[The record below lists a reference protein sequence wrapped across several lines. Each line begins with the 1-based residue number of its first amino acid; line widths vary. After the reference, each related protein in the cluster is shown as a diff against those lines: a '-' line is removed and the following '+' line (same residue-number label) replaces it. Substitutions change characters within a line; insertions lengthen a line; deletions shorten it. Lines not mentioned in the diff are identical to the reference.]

1 AARPRARRT
10 SPDINGQSPP
20 SDPRPPLVART
31 TTDHPRPRR
40 LSGSLQPAVSA
51 ELRPADPPES
61 LRTEARGGDPS
72 GSGTRLPSA
81 GHANSGRPAG
91 QPNAGEPNTGQPNAG
106 RAAAGQPNV
115 GQPNVGQPNAG
126 RAAAGQPNAGQPN
139 AGRAAAGQPNTG
151 QANTGQ
157 ANTGQANAGQ
167 ANAGQASTGQPR

>member
-51 ELRPADPPES
+51 ELRPADPLES
-61 LRTEARGGDPS
+61 LRSEARGGDPS

-91 QPNAGEPNTGQPNAG
+91 QPNAGEPNVGQPNAG
-106 RAAAGQPNV
+106 RAAA

-139 AGRAAAGQPNTG
+139 AGRAAAGQPNAG
-151 QANTGQ
+151 QPNAGRAAAGQ
-157 ANTGQANAGQ
+157 PNAGQ
-167 ANAGQASTGQPR
+167 ANT